1 MGLSFFFLFHI
12 SFSQADEIS
21 GYAVPSQIG
30 GWYSGGGSS
39 HDQGGGGDT
48 VPSDPVLNC
57 PSSATVGTSVSVTA
71 TSDYGVTFEYYWDD
85 NALNPV
91 YTGSTNGSVTDTR
104 TFDSPGNRTF
114 STAASNGSYS
124 SNWVSCSFPVDQPP
138 QPPQPAPSVA
148 LTASPGTVTVGDTA
162 DLSWTSMN
170 STSCSASSNP
180 GGVWSGGKGLSGNET
195 SGALS
200 SDTTFNITCSTSDG
214 QQASASASVN
224 AVAPTC
230 GDPYATNYGGPLPCT
245 YPPGG
250 GPVSGSS
257 CSITAVSNNPD
268 GSVMAAFKANPT
280 GGTPPYAY
288 LWTDGGTAQTDQV
301 TYPSTSSTSSGPSV
315 TVKDSWAPQHSASIS
330 CPAVFAGL
338 GQVNVYAGNTSAD
351 IATNH
356 RKTLTVNQGNGFVV
370 GWDTTGLA
378 NPSDYSCSANP
389 VGQFPSWAGTSIAP
403 NSTGSASLQTT
414 QNIPVGTYTFSI
426 TCTGGPA
433 DPTESSSA
441 TLHMVSGSEHEI

>member
-1 MGLSFFFLFHI
+1 MPRSNTQYFIALSLVFLMGLSFFFLFHI

-245 YPPGG
+245 YPP
-250 GPVSGSS
+250 
-257 CSITAVSNNPD
+257 
-268 GSVMAAFKANPT
+268 PT
-280 GGTPPYAY
+280 CQ
-288 LWTDGGTAQTDQV
+288 D
-301 TYPSTSSTSSGPSV
+301 
-315 TVKDSWAPQHSASIS
+315 
-330 CPAVFAGL
+330 
-338 GQVNVYAGNTSAD
+338 
-351 IATNH
+351 
-356 RKTLTVNQGNGFVV
+356 
-370 GWDTTGLA
+370 
-378 NPSDYSCSANP
+378 
-389 VGQFPSWAGTSIAP
+389 
-403 NSTGSASLQTT
+403 
-414 QNIPVGTYTFSI
+414 
-426 TCTGGPA
+426 
-433 DPTESSSA
+433 SSA
-441 TLHMVSGSEHEI
+441 TNYGGSLPCVYPPSAKCDDPSATNYGGPLPCTYPPGTRCEDSSATNYGGPLPCTYPPGT